1 MGALLL
7 CCRVRHPGGQG
18 GFCFVTV
25 NRDGQTTCPSRMRRS
40 RAAVSGLFFVNGF
53 VVASWIPYI
62 PMVKSRHDI
71 GDGQLGFMLLSM
83 VVGGV
88 LALPLAGWL
97 VGRFGS
103 RLVAAATAAGLSL
116 MFPGPVFAPSVALAS
131 LALLVFG
138 ALNGA
143 LDVSMNA
150 QAVDVERHGGRPIM
164 SSFHALF
171 SLGGLAGAAVAGLAM
186 VEHVPPVAHVVLVSM
201 SMVTVVVLAAPSLMV
216 PAPGVASP
224 GGVFARPSQKL
235 LGLGLLAVCGLLAEG
250 AMADW
255 SAVYLSGVLATSSG
269 TAAFGFA
276 AFSLAMAGG
285 RFAGDALTRRW
296 GAVRV
301 LRASSAFAS
310 VGLTLALLLH
320 DARAAVIGFG
330 AVGLGIANIVPLVFG
345 AAGRAG
351 GVHAGTTL
359 AAVATLGYF
368 GWLAGPPI
376 IGMVSEALGLS
387 AALGVVSV
395 ACAFV
400 AIRAHVVSETP
411 RDAVATRAPGARG
424 AAGTITERSTAS
436 RRSARWSW

>member
-1 MGALLL
+1 
-7 CCRVRHPGGQG
+7 
-18 GFCFVTV
+18 
-25 NRDGQTTCPSRMRRS
+25 MRRS
-40 RAAVSGLFFVNGF
+40 RTAVSALFFVNGL

-62 PMVKSRHDI
+62 PMVKSRRDI
-71 GDGQLGFMLLSM
+71 SDGQLGFVLLSM

-88 LALPLAGWL
+88 LGLPLAGWL

-103 RLVAAATAAGLSL
+103 RLVAVAAAVGLSL
-116 MFPGPVFAPSVALAS
+116 MLSGPVFAPSTELVS
-131 LALLVFG
+131 LALFVFG
-138 ALNGA
+138 TFNGA

-150 QAVDVERHGGRPIM
+150 QAVDVERRGGRPIM

-171 SLGGLAGAAVAGLAM
+171 SLGSLAGAAVAGLAM
-186 VEHVPPVAHVVLVSM
+186 LEHLSPAAHVVLVSM
-201 SMVTVVVLAAPSLMV
+201 SMVTVVVLAAPSLVV
-216 PAPGVASP
+216 PMPGIASSS
-224 GGVFARPSQKL
+224 GVFARPSRKL

-255 SAVYLSGVLATSSG
+255 SAVYLSDVLATSSG
-269 TAAFGFA
+269 TAALGFA

-310 VGLTLALLLH
+310 AGLVIALLLH

-330 AVGLGIANIVPLVFG
+330 AVGLGISNIVPLVFS

-351 GVHAGTTL
+351 GVQAGTAL

-400 AIRAHVVSETP
+400 AIRAHAAGEIV
-411 RDAVATRAPGARG
+411 RDATARRLRPATAR
-424 AAGTITERSTAS
+424 R
-436 RRSARWSW
+436 